1 MSESV
6 VSMSTVL
13 NHQAVNAA
21 NFRNHRQLNTGIKS
35 ALTQLQDWIQTSGD
49 LQQLDLAFGGDW
61 NRGLGLQLIQSWSQ
75 GEQLPEIEIV
85 APSVI
90 NGGNGAFDS
99 TNRKIYISQN
109 LLDRQAAQP
118 GLLSAVILEEL
129 GHYFDTQVNSADSAG
144 DEGAIF
150 ANLIQRKPIT
160 ATGLAGFKQENDQT
174 QIAIDGQI
182 HNLELSTTYGN
193 ITVDGSLADWTA
205 GERLDSAAN
214 GTATAGY
221 EVYGKY
227 NANTYLFALK
237 SAQVIG
243 AGTTIWLNTD
253 QNKATGYQIFG
264 SAIGGAEYN
273 INFAPDGKAYLYSG
287 ADGQNYLAPLDY
299 TLSADGLSAEIAVP
313 TNLLGATTPAAIDLL
328 ADINNQVFLPG
339 DYNNPNKLTVF
350 QSGNPNPVFVPKNT
364 YGNINLDGNLGD
376 WTAIDRLDVFASQQA
391 DGYQVFGKNT
401 TDGYVLAINSTTAA
415 IGANTTIWL
424 NTDGNKATGY
434 QVFGSTV
441 GAEYNINLAADGTP
455 FLYSG
460 NAGQTLI
467 GQVDFKRSADGKRL
481 EVAIPKASLAT
492 NGTDLQAYIDV
503 NNAVFLPGDYASNSL
518 TISNTPLPTR
528 TNLNKRVGIVYSE
541 ASANKFFD
549 KKAYGQLFTA
559 AQNAA
564 IAAGVPFDL
573 LKESD
578 LKDLGK
584 IVNYDALIF
593 PSFTNVNKAD
603 LSAIE
608 TTLTQAVTKYGIGI
622 VTSGDFMTNDET
634 GAGLAGDPYSRMK
647 NLLGIQRV
655 AGGGVLN
662 AIITAKDVNN
672 SILDPGYTTGEQ
684 LIRYDAGTAFAAYSA
699 VGTGTILAEQAVN
712 GATYN
717 AIVATKTGGQNVHF
731 ANQSIFADSN
741 IASQAIEGIVYKD
754 QTRVSLDLT
763 RNTSLF
769 ASRNDADLSKFS
781 NVAPRVQNKFADVL
795 TEWKSNYGFVGS
807 HFINIGIDS
816 TTAAGQSLIATS
828 CPYCLALQI
837 EGSPQGTDWTVMK
850 PIYQRWLA
858 LGNEIGTHSYNHPMN
873 VNDLT
878 PEQLQFE
885 FEGSKIEINR
895 QLGINMTGAATP
907 GNPENLAVDRQLD
920 QYFSYVTGVGSAYKN
935 AFGFIDPDAK
945 AVSFVPNISFDFN
958 LIDFRKLTVAQA
970 EAEWA
975 QEYNQLRSHA
985 HKPIIEFAYHE
996 YGVVEEEPVY
1006 TRSLYENFIARAFND
1021 GTEFVTLDD
1030 AQNRLRAFQK
1040 SQFSVNQV
1048 GDTITAAV
1056 TPDGSTAGVG
1066 KFSLD
1071 IQSTKQIKNVSN
1083 YYAFD
1088 KDSVFLTKTGGNFT
1102 INLGAAADNV
1112 THIVS
1117 LAQRAE
1123 LLSVTGDGQNLDYSF
1138 NGEGKIAID
1147 LNIPLGKGITTTGAD
1162 SYKLV
1167 GNKLEM
1173 TFNQLG
1179 FHTAKV
1185 IVGNDLAPIVAT
1197 PIANLKI
1204 NENTATGSINLTTV
1218 FKDLDTTTDANQII
1232 KSIQVAGN
1240 TSIAT
1245 PTIMGNTLNLK
1256 YQPYAFGSSAIT
1268 IRGTSGGKTVDN
1280 TFTITRTPSNLP
1292 AGASSNFINGTAANN
1307 TLTGGTLNNI
1317 IQGYGGNDTLKA
1329 GSKNDVLIGGI
1340 GNDILSGGT
1349 GNDLLIG
1356 VDPTSKTAGK
1366 GEIDRLAAA
1375 GRGDRFILG
1384 DVNQVYYN
1392 DGVSTNRGITDYA
1405 RITSFSTT
1413 AGDVIQLKG
1422 KAADYSTG
1430 TSSVAGITGTAI
1442 YNNLFGQPELIG
1454 IVQNVSSLNLTSAAF
1469 SYV

>member
-6 VSMSTVL
+6 VSMSTAL

-21 NFRNHRQLNTGIKS
+21 TFRNHRQLNTGIKF

-49 LQQLDLAFGGDW
+49 LQQFDLAFGHNW
-61 NRGLGLQLIQSWSQ
+61 NHKLGLQLIQAWSR

-99 TNRKIYISQN
+99 TNNRIYISQA
-109 LLDRQAAQP
+109 LLDRQAQQP
-118 GLLSAVILEEL
+118 ELLKAVILEEL
-129 GHYFDTQVNSADSAG
+129 GHYFDAQVNQTDSAG

-150 ANLIQRKPIT
+150 ANLIQRKPMTT
-160 ATGLAGFKQENDQT
+160 AALASLKQENDQI
-174 QIAIDGQI
+174 QVSIDGQI

-193 ITVDGSLADWTA
+193 ITVDGSLADWIA
-205 GERLDSAAN
+205 SERLDSAAN
-214 GTATAGY
+214 GTAQAGY

-273 INFAPDGKAYLYSG
+273 INFAADGKAYLYSG

-313 TNLLGATTPAAIDLL
+313 TSLLGATAPAAIDVL

-339 DYNNPNKLTVF
+339 DYTNPNKLTVF
-350 QSGNPNPVFVPKNT
+350 QAGNPNPVFVPKNT
-364 YGNINLDGNLGD
+364 YGNINLDGNLAD
-376 WTAIDRLDVFASQQA
+376 WTAADRLDIFASQQVA
-391 DGYQVFGKNT
+391 GYQVFGKNT
-401 TDGYVLAINSTTAA
+401 ADGYVFAINSATAA

-424 NTDGNKATGY
+424 NTDGNKSSGF

-455 FLYSG
+455 FLYGG

-467 GQVDFKRSADGKRL
+467 GQVDFNRSADGKTL
-481 EVAIPKASLAT
+481 EVAIPKASIT
-492 NGTDLQAYIDV
+492 TTGSDLKAYIDV

-518 TISNTPLPTR
+518 TISNATLPTR
-528 TNLNKRVGIVYSE
+528 TNFNKRIAIVYSE
-541 ASANKFFD
+541 TSANKFFD
-549 KKAYGQLFTA
+549 KKAYNQLFTT
-559 AQNAA
+559 AQNQA
-564 IAAGVPFDL
+564 IQAGVAFDL
-573 LKESD
+573 LTETD
-578 LKDLGK
+578 LKDLSK
-584 IVNYDALIF
+584 LINYDALVF

-603 LSAIE
+603 LGAIE
-608 TTLTQAVTKYGIGI
+608 SALTQVVTKYGIGI
-622 VTSGDFMTNDET
+622 ITSGDFMSNDET

-647 NLLGIQRV
+647 NLLGVQRV
-655 AGGGVLN
+655 TGGGVLN
-662 AIITAKDVNN
+662 AVVTAKDVNN
-672 SILDPGYTTGEQ
+672 ILMPGYTTGEQ
-684 LIRYDAGTAFAAYSA
+684 LINYDKGTAFAAYNP
-699 VGTGTILAEQAVN
+699 VGTGTILAEQTVN
-712 GATYN
+712 GINYN
-717 AIVATKTGGQNVHF
+717 AVVATTTGGQNIHF

-741 IASQAIEGIVYKD
+741 IVAQAIGSIVYKGNA
-754 QTRVSLDLT
+754 RVSLDLT

-769 ASRNDADLSKFS
+769 LSRDDVDQSRFS
-781 NVAPRVQNKFADVL
+781 AEAPIVEGKLADVL
-795 TEWKSNYGFVGS
+795 TAWKAKYGFVGT
-807 HFINIGIDS
+807 HFINIGDN
-816 TTAAGQSLIATS
+816 
-828 CPYCLALQI
+828 PALG
-837 EGSPQGTDWTVMK
+837 ESTDWNVMR
-850 PIYQRWLA
+850 PIYQKWLA
-858 LGNEIGTHSYNHPMN
+858 LGNEIATHSHTHPEFPSN
-873 VNDLT
+873 LT
-878 PEQLQFE
+878 PTQAEFE
-885 FEGSKIEINR
+885 FNQSRAIIGQ
-895 QLGINMTGAATP
+895 QLGINVTGAATP
-907 GNPENLAVDRQLD
+907 GNPDSLALD
-920 QYFSYVTGVGSAYKN
+920 QQIDNYFQYYTGVGTSYN
-935 AFGFIDPDAK
+935 GAFGFLDPTSK
-945 AVSFVPNISFDFN
+945 ALYFAPNISFDFN
-958 LIDFRKLTVAQA
+958 AIGFLKLTNAQT
-970 EAEWA
+970 EALWMK
-975 QEYNQLRSHA
+975 EYSQLKSHT
-985 HKPIIEFAYHE
+985 HKPIVEFAWHD
-996 YGVVEEEPVY
+996 YGATGSDP
-1006 TRSLYENFIARAFND
+1006 LYSPAIYDNFIAKAATD
-1021 GTEFVTLDD
+1021 GTEFVTFDD
-1030 AQNRLRAFQK
+1030 AQNRIRTFKQSA
-1040 SQFSVNQV
+1040 VTTNQV
-1048 GDTITAAV
+1048 GDVITAQV
-1056 TPDGSTAGVG
+1056 TPNSSTAGVG

-1102 INLGAAADNV
+1102 INLGTATDNV

-1162 SYKLV
+1162 SYTLI

-1185 IVGNDLAPIVAT
+1185 VVGNDLAPIVAA
-1197 PIANLKI
+1197 PIANVTI
-1204 NENTATGSINLTTV
+1204 NENTATGSIDLTNL
-1218 FKDLDTTTDANQII
+1218 FKDLDTTTDPNQII

-1240 TSIAT
+1240 TSIAA
-1245 PTIMGNTLNLK
+1245 PTITGNTLNLK

-1292 AGASSNFINGTAANN
+1292 ANTTSNFINGTATNN
-1307 TLTGGTLNNI
+1307 TLTGSTLSNV
-1317 IQGYGGNDTLKA
+1317 IQGYGGNDTLRA
-1329 GSKNDVLIGGI
+1329 GSKNDVLIGGT
-1340 GNDILSGGT
+1340 GNDTLNGGT

-1356 VDPTSKTAGK
+1356 VDPSSITAGK
-1366 GEIDRLAAA
+1366 SEIDLLTAA
-1375 GRGDRFILG
+1375 GKGDRFILG

-1392 DGVSTNRGITDYA
+1392 DGISTNRGLNDYA
-1405 RITSFSTT
+1405 RIISLSTT

-1422 KAADYSTG
+1422 KAADYSLG
-1430 TSSVAGITGTAI
+1430 TSPVAGVAGTAI

-1454 IVQNVSSLNLTSAAF
+1454 IVQNIAGLSLTSTAF